1 MRHYKQLTQEQRYC
15 IYTLQKA
22 ELNQTEIAR
31 ALGVHK
37 STISRE
43 LHRNRGQR
51 GYRPQQAHRVAQDRQ
66 RNHVH
71 HRITSDIWDMVE
83 LFIEQDWS
91 PEEVSGWL
99 YTTQQASISHE
110 WIYQY
115 ILKDKQH
122 GGTLYTH
129 LRCKTRYR
137 KRYGAKD
144 RRGQIK
150 NRVSIDERPAIV
162 DKRKRIGD
170 WEVDT
175 IIGTK
180 HKQALVSLTERKS
193 GFTLIQ
199 KVTHRTKEAVAE
211 AVQQLL
217 KSTQMVVH
225 TITADNLSGQDGK
238 EFADHEVIAGS
249 LNCGFYFAHP
259 YSSWERGTNENT
271 NGLIRQ
277 YFPKGRG
284 FNTTTDQEVHRA
296 MVRLN
301 HRPRKRLD
309 FKTPIQVLFNKPI
322 PVALTT

>member
-1 MRHYKQLTQEQRYC
+1 MRHYQQLTQEQRYC
-15 IYTLQKA
+15 IYTLRKA
-22 ELNQTEIAR
+22 ELNQTEIAQ

-51 GYRPQQAHRVAQDRQ
+51 GYRSQQAHRLAQDRQ
-66 RNHVH
+66 RNHVNY
-71 HRITSDIWDMVE
+71 RITDDVWNMVE

-99 YTTQQASISHE
+99 DENWQMRISHE

-115 ILKDKQH
+115 ILKDKQQ
-122 GGTLYTH
+122 GGSLYTH

-162 DKRKRIGD
+162 DQRKRIGD

-175 IIGTK
+175 IIGAK

-199 KVTHRTKEAVAE
+199 RVRRRTKEAVAD

-217 KSTQMVVH
+217 KSTKTAVR
-225 TITADNLSGQDGK
+225 TITADNGK
-238 EFADHEVIAGS
+238 EFADHEVIAEA
-249 LNCGFYFAHP
+249 LKCKFYFAHP
-259 YSSWERGTNENT
+259 YSAWERGTNENT

-277 YFPKGRG
+277 YFPKGRD
-284 FNTTTDQEVHRA
+284 FNTITDQEVQRA

-301 HRPRKRLD
+301 NRPRKRLD
-309 FKTPIQVLFNKPI
+309 FKTPIQELFNKPI